1 VNYDLLRKLGNYGLI
16 ANTIFGQF
24 VNLQMS
30 LVVSAV
36 LGLIS
41 IPYYAKTKVPD
52 GFPSFTPVPEPTYNT
67 ITDTSLHGRPRT
79 PHHWHPHG

>member
-1 VNYDLLRKLGNYGLI
+1 MNYDLLRKLGNYGLI
-16 ANTIFGQF
+16 ANTSFGQF

-41 IPYYAKTKVPD
+41 IPYYAKTKVWD
-52 GFPSFTPVPEPTYNT
+52 TVVFISFIITVNLISAMKGVPGCSP
-67 ITDTSLHGRPRT
+67 G
-79 PHHWHPHG
+79 